1 MPIDWFTVLAQATN
15 FLVLIWLLKRFL
27 YRPVLA
33 AIDARE
39 QAVAAALADATAAGA
54 QAKSERD
61 TYQQRSAQL
70 EQQRA
75 ALLQQATEQAGVEG
89 QRLRDQARQEAEAAR
104 AAQQAALRAD
114 ASLNAAA
121 LALRAQQAVF
131 AIARKVLAD
140 LAGADLEEGAVG
152 AFLRQLAQ
160 LPAQQRDTLAAA
172 LRDTASPGWVRSAF
186 ALPQAQRDA
195 IEAALR
201 QLSGGAVALRYDTSP
216 DLLAGIELTA
226 GGQRLDWNIDAY
238 LASWRDSLIATPVA
252 ADVAT
257 QPSSAAPAQ
266 AESSLA
272 QQTQPTVSQTQ
283 HTQPVQA
290 MVPQTQPT
298 QSTVAQSQQTQPTQ
312 STVVQTQ
319 QVLAAQ
325 ATVPQT
331 KQTQQTLP
339 QTQPTAPRLPPGQAV
354 PPRGA
359 TGDAHV
365 S

>member
-61 TYQQRSAQL
+61 TYRQRSAQL

-104 AAQQAALRAD
+104 AAQQAALQAD
-114 ASLNAAA
+114 ARLNAAA

-160 LPAQQRDTLAAA
+160 LPAQQ
-172 LRDTASPGWVRSAF
+172 RDTASPGWVRSAF

>member
-61 TYQQRSAQL
+61 TYQQRGAQL

-104 AAQQAALRAD
+104 A
-114 ASLNAAA
+114 
-121 LALRAQQAVF
+121 AQQAVF

-172 LRDTASPGWVRSAF
+172 LRDTASPGRVRSAF

-201 QLSGGAVALRYDTSP
+201 QLSGGAIALRYDTSP

>member
-61 TYQQRSAQL
+61 TYQQRGAQL
-70 EQQRA
+70 E
-75 ALLQQATEQAGVEG
+75 QATEQAGVEG

-104 AAQQAALRAD
+104 AAQQAALQAD
-114 ASLNAAA
+114 ARLNAAA

-131 AIARKVLAD
+131 AISRKVLAD

-216 DLLAGIELTA
+216 DLLAGIELT
-226 GGQRLDWNIDAY
+226 R
-238 LASWRDSLIATPVA
+238 SEERRV
-252 ADVAT
+252 
-257 QPSSAAPAQ
+257 
-266 AESSLA
+266 
-272 QQTQPTVSQTQ
+272 
-283 HTQPVQA
+283 
-290 MVPQTQPT
+290 
-298 QSTVAQSQQTQPTQ
+298 
-312 STVVQTQ
+312 
-319 QVLAAQ
+319 
-325 ATVPQT
+325 
-331 KQTQQTLP
+331 
-339 QTQPTAPRLPPGQAV
+339 
-354 PPRGA
+354 
-359 TGDAHV
+359 
-365 S
+365 

>member
-104 AAQQAALRAD
+104 AAQQAALQAD
-114 ASLNAAA
+114 ARLNAAA

-140 LAGADLEEGAVG
+140 LAGADLEEGVVG

-283 HTQPVQA
+283 HTQP
-290 MVPQTQPT
+290 
-298 QSTVAQSQQTQPTQ
+298 TQ

>member
-89 QRLRDQARQEAEAAR
+89 QRLREQARQEAEATR
-104 AAQQAALRAD
+104 AAQQAALQAD
-114 ASLNAAA
+114 ARHNAAA
-121 LALRAQQAVF
+121 LALRAQREVF

-140 LAGADLEEGAVG
+140 LAGAGLEEGIVA
-152 AFLRQLAQ
+152 AFLRQLEA
-160 LPAQQRDTLAAA
+160 LAAPQRDTLAAA
-172 LRDTASPGWVRSAF
+172 LRDATTPGRVRSAF

-201 QLSGGAVALRYDTSP
+201 QLSGGAIALRYDTSP

-290 MVPQTQPT
+290 MVPQ
-298 QSTVAQSQQTQPTQ
+298 
-312 STVVQTQ
+312 VQAT
-319 QVLAAQ
+319 Q

-331 KQTQQTLP
+331 KQTQPTLP

>member
-104 AAQQAALRAD
+104 AAQQAALQAD

-172 LRDTASPGWVRSAF
+172 LRDTASPGRVRSAF

-201 QLSGGAVALRYDTSP
+201 QLSGGAIALRYDTSP

-226 GGQRLDWNIDAY
+226 GGQRLDWNIDVY

-257 QPSSAAPAQ
+257 QPSSAAPAH
-266 AESSLA
+266 AEPSVAL
-272 QQTQPTVSQTQ
+272 QTQPTVLQTQ
-283 HTQPVQA
+283 HTQPMQAMQAMQA
-290 MVPQTQPT
+290 MVAQTQPT
-298 QSTVAQSQQTQPTQ
+298 QSTVAQTPQTH
-312 STVVQTQ
+312 V
-319 QVLAAQ
+319 
-325 ATVPQT
+325 TVPQT
-331 KQTQQTLP
+331 KQTQPTLP